1 VNSKEILK
9 DIGARTNGDV
19 YLGVVGPVRTGKSTF
34 IKRFM
39 EIAVVPNIQ
48 DEYLKGRT
56 IDELPQ
62 SGEGK
67 TIMTTEPKFIP
78 SSAATVQV
86 DEEISVKVRLVD
98 CVGYV
103 IPSAKGYKDDEGVRM
118 VKTPWLEEAI
128 PFDEAAKI
136 GTQKVIQEHSSI
148 GVVVTSDGTITEID
162 RIDYKDAEEQVIKEL
177 KDIGKPFI
185 ILVNSKDPSSSKCLQ
200 VVDELKNK
208 FDVPAIGLNIDKMNQ
223 DDVNCVLKEALYEFP
238 VAKVDLSLPLWV
250 TKLNETHWLKLSI
263 KTTVEESIGSARK
276 IREIQTLGEK
286 IKTNEYISSFE
297 FSTINM
303 ETGYVNAT
311 IDIKDG
317 LYNDILKELTGFDV
331 DDKAELLN
339 LIQDYKNIKDEFET
353 LRPALAMAKQ
363 TGYGYTSID
372 MKDLEVDKP
381 TLSKQGNRYGIK
393 IDAKVPSWH
402 IIKVDVDTTFEP
414 IMGNKE
420 QAEFLLNS
428 LLASYDES
436 KEALLASQL
445 FGRQVGDVLKDGVSM
460 KLMMMPDANKI
471 RLQNIVKTL
480 ANKGKGT
487 LIAFI
492 I

>member
-1 VNSKEILK
+1 MNSKEILK

-78 SSAATVQV
+78 SSAATVQI
-86 DEEISVKVRLVD
+86 DEEVNVKIRLVD

-103 IPSAKGYKDDEGVRM
+103 IPSSKGYKDEEGIRM
-118 VKTPWLEEAI
+118 VKTPWLDEAI

-148 GVVVTSDGTITEID
+148 GIVVTSDGSILDID
-162 RIDYKDAEEQVIKEL
+162 RNDYLEAEEKVINEL
-177 KDIGKPFI
+177 KEIGKPFI
-185 ILVNSKDPSSSKCLQ
+185 VLVNSKDPTSNTCLDA
-200 VVDELKNK
+200 VNSLKNK
-208 FDVPAIGLNIDKMNQ
+208 YDVPILGVNVDKLNS
-223 DDVNCVLKEALYEFP
+223 DDVNTILKEALYEFP
-238 VAKVDLSLPLWV
+238 VAKIDLSLPSWV
-250 TKLNETHWLKLSI
+250 AKLNDTHWLKKSLKVSVENSI
-263 KTTVEESIGSARK
+263 SVARK
-276 IREIQTLGEK
+276 IKEVQLIGEN
-286 IKTNEYISSFE
+286 IKANEYVSSFE
-297 FSTINM
+297 LTTLNM
-303 ETGYVNAT
+303 ETGYVNAV
-311 IDIKDG
+311 IDVKEG
-317 LYNDILKELTGFDV
+317 LFDQVLEELAGFELTNKG
-331 DDKAELLN
+331 ALLELV
-339 LIQDYKNIKDEFET
+339 QDYCNIKEEFET
-353 LRPALAMAKQ
+353 IRPALIMAKE
-363 TGYGYTSID
+363 TGYGYTSIN

-381 TLSKQGNRYGIK
+381 SLSKQGNRYGIK

-414 IMGNKE
+414 IMGSKE
-420 QAEFLLNS
+420 QAEYLLNS
-428 LLASYDES
+428 LLTSYTES
-436 KEALLASQL
+436 DEALLQSQL
-445 FGRQVGDVLKDGVSM
+445 FGRQVGEVLKDGVSM
-460 KLMMMPDANKI
+460 KLMMIPEANKT
-471 RLQNIVKTL
+471 RLQSVVKTL

>member
-1 VNSKEILK
+1 MNSKEILK

-78 SSAATVQV
+78 SSAATVQI
-86 DEEISVKVRLVD
+86 DEEVNVKIRLID

-103 IPSAKGYKDDEGVRM
+103 IPSAKGYKDDEGIRM

-148 GVVVTSDGTITEID
+148 GIVVTCDGSISDISRD
-162 RIDYKDAEEQVIKEL
+162 DYLKAEEEVINEL
-177 KDIGKPFI
+177 KTIGKPFI
-185 ILVNSKDPSSSKCLQ
+185 ILVNSKNPASDQC
-200 VVDELKNK
+200 VNITNDLKNK
-208 FDVPAIGLNIDKMNQ
+208 HDVPAIAINIDKMTS
-223 DDVNCVLKEALYEFP
+223 DDVTDVLKEALYEFP
-238 VAKVDLSLPLWV
+238 VAKVDLSLPTWI
-250 TKLNETHWLKLSI
+250 TKLNDTHWLKKSI
-263 KTTVEESIGSARK
+263 KTSVENSIGHVRK
-276 IREIQTLGEK
+276 IREVQLIGDV

-297 FSTINM
+297 FTTINM
-303 ETGYVNAT
+303 ENGYVNAT
-311 IDIKDG
+311 IDVKEG
-317 LYNDILKELTGFDV
+317 LFDQILQELAGFELTN
-331 DDKAELLN
+331 KCELLN
-339 LIQDYKNIKDEFET
+339 LVQDYCNIKDEFESI
-353 LRPALAMAKQ
+353 RPALLMAKE
-363 TGYGYTSID
+363 TGYGYTSIN

-414 IMGNKE
+414 IMGSKE

-428 LLASYDES
+428 LLTSYTES
-436 KEALLASQL
+436 DEALLESQL
-445 FGRQVGDVLKDGVSM
+445 FGRQVGEVLKDGVSM
-460 KLMMMPDANKI
+460 KLMMIPETNKT
-471 RLQNIVKTL
+471 RLQSIVKTL

>member
-1 VNSKEILK
+1 MNSKEILK

-86 DEEISVKVRLVD
+86 DEEVSIKVRLVD
-98 CVGYV
+98 CVGFV
-103 IPSAKGYKDDEGVRM
+103 IPSSKGYKDEEGVRM

-148 GVVVTSDGTITEID
+148 GVVITSDGTITDID
-162 RIDYKDAEEQVIKEL
+162 RNDYVNAEEEVIKEL
-177 KDIGKPFI
+177 KEIGKPFI
-185 ILVNSKDPSSSKCLQ
+185 VIVNSKTPNSEVCLQ
-200 VVDELKNK
+200 ITNTLKSK
-208 FDVPAIGLNIDKMNQ
+208 FDVPAIALNIDKMNQ
-223 DDVNCVLKEALYEFP
+223 DDVATVLKESLYEFP
-238 VAKVDLSLPLWV
+238 VAKIDLSLPLWV
-250 TKLNETHWLKLSI
+250 TKLNDDHYLKSSLKTSVETSLGL
-263 KTTVEESIGSARK
+263 VRK
-276 IREIQTLGEK
+276 IREINSIGDS
-286 IKTNEYISSFE
+286 IKTNEYVSSFE
-297 FSTINM
+297 FTSINM
-303 ETGYVNAT
+303 ETGYVNAS
-311 IDIKDG
+311 IDVKEG
-317 LYNDILKELTGFDV
+317 LFDKVLNELAGFEISN
-331 DDKAELLN
+331 KCELLN
-339 LIQDYKNIKDEFET
+339 MVQDYCNIKEEFET
-353 LRPALAMAKQ
+353 IRPALTMAKE
-363 TGYGYTSID
+363 TGYGYTSINT
-372 MKDLEVDKP
+372 KDLNIDKP
-381 TLSKQGNRYGIK
+381 ELSKQGNRYGIK
-393 IDAKVPSWH
+393 INANVPSWH
-402 IIKVDVDTTFEP
+402 IIKVDVDTSFEP

-420 QAEFLLNS
+420 QAEYLLNS
-428 LLASYDES
+428 LLTAYNES
-436 KEALLASQL
+436 EETLLDSQL
-445 FGRQVGDVLKDGVSM
+445 FGRRVGDVLKDGVSM
-460 KLMMMPDANKI
+460 KLMMIPEANKV

-480 ANKGKGT
+480 SNKGKGT

>member
-1 VNSKEILK
+1 MNSKEILK

-86 DEEISVKVRLVD
+86 DEEINVKIRMVD

-103 IPSAKGYKDDEGVRM
+103 ISSAKGFKDEEGIRM
-118 VKTPWLEEAI
+118 VKTPWLDEAI

-148 GVVVTSDGTITEID
+148 GIVVTTDGTITDINRE
-162 RIDYKDAEEQVIKEL
+162 DYIEAEDKVITEL
-177 KDIGKPFI
+177 KEIGKPFI
-185 ILVNSKDPSSSKCLQ
+185 ILVNSKDPTSLECTQIVKDLN
-200 VVDELKNK
+200 NK
-208 FDVPAIGLNIDKMNQ
+208 FNVPALGLDIDKMNN
-223 DDVNCVLKEALYEFP
+223 DDINLVLKEALYEFP
-238 VAKVDLSLPLWV
+238 VAKLDLSLPLWI
-250 TKLNETHWLKLSI
+250 TKLNDDHWLRTSI
-263 KTTVEESIGSARK
+263 KQTLETSISSAKK
-276 IREIQTLGEK
+276 IREIQTIGDQVLL
-286 IKTNEYISSFE
+286 NEHISSFNFE
-297 FSTINM
+297 TINM
-303 ETGYVNAT
+303 ETGYVNAS
-311 IDIKDG
+311 IDVKEE
-317 LYNDILKELTGFDV
+317 LYEKVLTELAGFNV
-331 DDKAELLN
+331 DDKCELLS
-339 LIQDYKNIKDEFET
+339 LIQDYRNIKEEYEC
-353 LRPALAMAKQ
+353 LRPALLMARQ
-363 TGYGYTSID
+363 TGYGYTSIN
-372 MKDLEVDKP
+372 MNDLEVEKP
-381 TLSKQGNRYGIK
+381 ELSKQGNRYGIK
-393 IDAKVPSWH
+393 INAKVPSWH
-402 IIKVDVDTTFEP
+402 IIKVDVDTSFEP

-445 FGRQVGDVLKDGVSM
+445 FGKQVGEVLKDGVSS
-460 KLMMMPDANKI
+460 KLMMMPDTNKI

>member
-1 VNSKEILK
+1 MNTLELLK
-9 DIGARTNGDV
+9 NIGTRTNNDIYV
-19 YLGVVGPVRTGKSTF
+19 GVVGPVRTGKSTF

-86 DEEISVKVRLVD
+86 DEEINVKIRMVD

-103 IPSAKGYKDDEGVRM
+103 ISSAKGFKDEEGIRM
-118 VKTPWLEEAI
+118 VKTPWLDEAI

-148 GVVVTSDGTITEID
+148 GIVVTTDGTITDINRE
-162 RIDYKDAEEQVIKEL
+162 DYIEAEDKVITEL
-177 KDIGKPFI
+177 KEIGKPFI
-185 ILVNSKDPSSSKCLQ
+185 ILVNSKDPTSLECTQIVKDLN
-200 VVDELKNK
+200 NK
-208 FDVPAIGLNIDKMNQ
+208 FNVPALGLDIDKMNN
-223 DDVNCVLKEALYEFP
+223 DDINLVLKEALYEFP
-238 VAKVDLSLPLWV
+238 VAKLDLSLPLWI
-250 TKLNETHWLKLSI
+250 TKLNDDHWLRTSI
-263 KTTVEESIGSARK
+263 KQTLETSISSAKK
-276 IREIQTLGEK
+276 IREIQTIGDQVLL
-286 IKTNEYISSFE
+286 NEHISSFNFE
-297 FSTINM
+297 TINM
-303 ETGYVNAT
+303 ETGYVNAS
-311 IDIKDG
+311 IDVKEE
-317 LYNDILKELTGFDV
+317 LYEKVLTELAGFNV
-331 DDKAELLN
+331 DDKCELLS
-339 LIQDYKNIKDEFET
+339 LIQDYRNIKEEYEC
-353 LRPALAMAKQ
+353 LRPALLMARQ
-363 TGYGYTSID
+363 TGYGYTSIN
-372 MKDLEVDKP
+372 MNDLEVEKP
-381 TLSKQGNRYGIK
+381 ELSKQGNRYGIK
-393 IDAKVPSWH
+393 INAKVPSWH
-402 IIKVDVDTTFEP
+402 IIKVDVDTSFEP

-445 FGRQVGDVLKDGVSM
+445 FGKQVGEVLKDGVSS
-460 KLMMMPDANKI
+460 KLMMMPDTNKI

>member
-1 VNSKEILK
+1 MNSKEILK

-78 SSAATVQV
+78 SSAATVQI
-86 DEEISVKVRLVD
+86 DEEVNVKIRLVD

-103 IPSAKGYKDDEGVRM
+103 IPSSKGYKDDDGVRM

-148 GVVVTSDGTITEID
+148 GIVVTCDGTITDID
-162 RIDYKDAEEQVIKEL
+162 RSDYIESEEKVINEL
-177 KDIGKPFI
+177 KEIGKPFI
-185 ILVNSKDPSSSKCLQ
+185 ILVNSKNPDTDHCLTITT
-200 VVDELKNK
+200 ELKNK
-208 FDVPAIGLNIDKMNQ
+208 FDVPALALNIDKMTA
-223 DDVNCVLKEALYEFP
+223 DDVNNVLKEALYEFP
-238 VAKVDLSLPLWV
+238 VAKVDLSLPLWI
-250 TKLNETHWLKLSI
+250 TKLNDSHWLKKSL
-263 KTTVEESIGSARK
+263 KTSVETSIGCAKK
-276 IREIQTLGEK
+276 IREVQSIGEV
-286 IKTNEYISSFE
+286 IKTNEYVSSFE
-297 FSTINM
+297 FTTINM
-303 ETGYVNAT
+303 ENGYVNAT
-311 IDIKDG
+311 IDVKDG
-317 LYNDILKELTGFDV
+317 LFDQVLEELAGFDV
-331 DDKAELLN
+331 TNKGELLN
-339 LIQDYKNIKDEFET
+339 LIQDYCNIKDEYET
-353 LRPALAMAKQ
+353 IRPALMMAKE
-363 TGYGYTSID
+363 TGYGYTSIN
-372 MKDLEVDKP
+372 MKDLNVDKP
-381 TLSKQGNRYGIK
+381 ELLKQGNRYGIK
-393 IDAKVPSWH
+393 INANVPSWH

-420 QAEFLLNS
+420 QAEFLLTS
-428 LLASYDES
+428 LLSSYEES
-436 KEALLASQL
+436 QDALLQSQL

-460 KLMMMPDANKI
+460 KLMMIPETNKV

-480 ANKGKGT
+480 SNKGKGT